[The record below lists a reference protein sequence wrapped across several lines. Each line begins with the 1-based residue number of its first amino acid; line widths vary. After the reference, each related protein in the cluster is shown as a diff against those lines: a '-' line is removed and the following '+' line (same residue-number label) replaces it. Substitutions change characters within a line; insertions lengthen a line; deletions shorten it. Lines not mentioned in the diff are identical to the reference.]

1 MTRGDK
7 ACRAIRAATRES
19 EVIAAVRDYI
29 DALDSSDAARLPAEI
44 LVMGLTPAEELIQS
58 ALQSVETLLKAEKG
72 AKGAKGG
79 ALRELTRVLT
89 AAARRLADLSAS

>member
-7 ACRAIRAATRES
+7 ARRAIRAASRES

-29 DALDSSDAARLPAEI
+29 EALDSSDAARLPAEI
-44 LVMGLTPAEELIQS
+44 LVMGLAPAEELIQS
-58 ALQSVETLLKAEKG
+58 ALQSVETRLKAEKG
-72 AKGAKGG
+72 AKGG
-79 ALRELTRVLT
+79 AVRELIRVLT

>member
-72 AKGAKGG
+72 AKGG